1 VWNPK
6 GYANISWARVR
17 LGWCRPVS
25 AGVRAGSVMN
35 IYGAEAWHAISDVIR
50 VCLAASG
57 CPTNSAAQTDLKR
70 LAVVWTLAPL
80 LVIRPSDIERSL
92 IGRGTRDVTE

>member
-1 VWNPK
+1 MK
-6 GYANISWARVR
+6 
-17 LGWCRPVS
+17 
-25 AGVRAGSVMN
+25 

-50 VCLAASG
+50 VCPCGLRL
-57 CPTNSAAQTDLKR
+57 PQTNSAAQTDLKR
-70 LAVVWTLAPL
+70 LAVVWTLAPP